1 MYTLSRYCVIV
12 PLSCGLVSGRRAASH
27 PDYDVARP
35 KTTGREKFSKKIAAT
50 DDGSVTAM
58 IDAPGAAPPTP
69 CPRWSA
75 CDQG

>member
-1 MYTLSRYCVIV
+1 VWAGER
-12 PLSCGLVSGRRAASH
+12 RRAASH

-35 KTTGREKFSKKIAAT
+35 KTTGREKFSEEIAAT

-58 IDAPGAAPPTP
+58 IDAPEPALTR
-69 CPRWSA
+69 CPRWNA